1 LISIILS
8 QIRQCRQEP
17 QEPER
22 QPAQE
27 DPPDAEEGELPRPM
41 EKGANSFFALPRHLG
56 QASGSSAEG
65 LTNFS
70 KPNPQP
76 SQR

>member
-1 LISIILS
+1 M
-8 QIRQCRQEP
+8 QEP

-27 DPPDAEEGELPRPM
+27 DPPGAGEGELPRPIQ
-41 EKGANSFFALPRHLG
+41 KVANSFFALPRHLG
-56 QASGSSAEG
+56 QDSGSSSEVP
-65 LTNFS
+65 NSFS
-70 KPNPQP
+70 KPNPQI